1 MCLLCPS
8 YREVSP
14 FPAFLREIL
23 CLEFDTREKYIFI
36 VPNPHLTIGRGHQY
50 TPYYLKRAANN
61 RSLQKRCARKF
72 RDLLPVSIRL
82 RNEFGGYGMLNYYIM
97 AFLYIREGRQV
108 SLQLQLHERY
118 LQPSSHDGRKAGS
131 PIHPSIPKNAAE
143 ENYRTEK
150 NVFCSVFSLAD

>member
-36 VPNPHLTIGRGHQY
+36 VHNPHLTIGKGHQY

-118 LQPSSHDGRKAGS
+118 LQPSSHGRGVPS
-131 PIHPSIPKNAAE
+131 IHPFPKMPQRRITE
-143 ENYRTEK
+143 RKRTFFAPYL
-150 NVFCSVFSLAD
+150 V